1 MIKLL
6 SICTNIS
13 AYIDHWSMTSIK
25 RFLSLMRAVE
35 GYFAPAEILGEN
47 GMTETRSKR
56 HPPSEIERIHHILQY
71 GGPGR
76 GQVVPTG
83 VAPNR

>member
-1 MIKLL
+1 
-6 SICTNIS
+6 
-13 AYIDHWSMTSIK
+13 
-25 RFLSLMRAVE
+25 MRAVE

-71 GGPGR
+71 GGR
-76 GQVVPTG
+76 FDLIHCLTSIDLLNIFFNNTVMHCKITMQIIHYITY
-83 VAPNR
+83 VA